1 MLTITVSFHMYMT
14 KNTWLLFMFEL
25 MIASGAKPM
34 IIVRNVSLF
43 YSKLVHFRLI
53 SGVIITKKKQ
63 QNYGRRLRTGFKTYK
78 Q

>member
-34 IIVRNVSLF
+34 IILRNVSLF
-43 YSKLVHFRLI
+43 YSKLVHFRII
-53 SGVIITKKKQ
+53 SGVITVSYTHLTLPTK
-63 QNYGRRLRTGFKTYK
+63 LEV
-78 Q
+78 